1 MLTLK
6 SRVIA
11 SAAAGAIALST
22 VGLQPASA
30 DGYQYREGYR
40 YQDGPPPA
48 TYDAPPA
55 TYEAPPAYVVPPV
68 YGAPPVRYDN
78 GDAAGAA
85 AAVMMFGTIAAIIAS
100 KQRRHRHYEDYEA
113 YGYGPRYGGP
123 VHLRHGKPWR
133 HNHHR

>member
-11 SAAAGAIALST
+11 SAAAGAIAMST

-55 TYEAPPAYVVPPV
+55 AYE
-68 YGAPPVRYDN
+68 APPVRYDN
-78 GDAAGAA
+78 GDVAGAA

-100 KQRRHRHYEDYEA
+100 KQRRHRHYQDYEA
-113 YGYGPRYGGP
+113 YGYGPVYRD
-123 VHLRHGKPWR
+123 RHVPHGRHWR
-133 HNHHR
+133 HHHHR